1 MKDGD
6 RDDEKKDILTMVQ
19 WRPEVLIIKNEESD
33 HDDEEGDIL
42 TTLCIDTVRTFTRV

>member
-6 RDDEKKDILTMVQ
+6 RDDEKKM
-19 WRPEVLIIKNEESD
+19 IIKNEDSD

-42 TTLCIDTVRTFTRV
+42 TTLCIDTVRTFTGV